1 MLEASTFYLLNQEED
16 TMPGKTQQ
24 TTPISSSHHARERR
38 RREADRTAFDVVDVW
53 GFDSFPASDA
63 PANW

>member
-1 MLEASTFYLLNQEED
+1 MTVTVKASDTASGVAGEAGTRAAAAAVS
-16 TMPGKTQQ
+16 PRG
-24 TTPISSSHHARERR
+24 ERR
-38 RREADRTAFDVVDVW
+38 VDADGTSPDIVDVW

>member
-1 MLEASTFYLLNQEED
+1 
-16 TMPGKTQQ
+16 MPGKTQQ